1 MSEAELSEQC
11 QKKNKYAQNQLYKQ
25 YAGILFALCIR
36 YIGHNETTKDLL
48 HDGFLK
54 IYTSFDQFSYRG
66 KGSLK
71 AWLCKVMVN
80 TILEYLRKNEKTKNF
95 ILMDEIPESQDIPEE
110 SPSLTLIP
118 QEVIMKFIIE
128 LPIGYRTVFNL
139 YTFEEKSHKEIAEL
153 LGINEKSSS
162 SQLYRAKIFLSKKI
176 KEYLNKYEYEKG

>member
-36 YIGHNETTKDLL
+36 YIGHNETAKDLL

-71 AWLCKVMVN
+71 AWLCKV
-80 TILEYLRKNEKTKNF
+80 KNEKTKNF

-118 QEVIMKFIIE
+118 QEVIMKFIME